1 MVSLPFS
8 DHCEPLIDSPDE
20 LAFLVNY
27 LRAEIEHREWKYLEI
42 RRANDDFNIEGRGG
56 GFRASKVCYL
66 HRLGLQPD
74 VESIFRSL
82 HKNSVQRRIRRAGRA
97 GLLLE
102 CGRSDKLLRDFYS
115 LLLLTRS
122 RHRLPPQ
129 PYFWFRNLVESM
141 GSSLAIRVAY
151 KDQVPIA
158 AVVSLRFR
166 DIAYYKY
173 GCSSVKFKNL
183 GAMPLLL
190 WKTIEDSKADGA
202 EEFDLGRSEVDNEGL
217 AAFKDRWT
225 QERTKIV
232 YWRYP
237 APDFLALT
245 EGWKLKVVKH
255 FFACV
260 PHRFLELTGKL
271 VYRHIG

>member
-8 DHCEPLIDSPDE
+8 DYCEPLIDSPEE
-20 LAFLVNY
+20 LAFLVSY
-27 LRAEIEHREWKYLEI
+27 LQAEMEHQEWKYLEV
-42 RRANDDFNIEGRGG
+42 RPANG
-56 GFRASKVCYL
+56 GFNPNGKGVGFHASKLCYL
-66 HRLGLQPD
+66 HRLGLQPN
-74 VESIFRSL
+74 VEDIFRSL
-82 HKNSVQRRIRRAGRA
+82 HKNSVQRRIRRAEKA
-97 GLLLE
+97 GLVIE

-122 RHRLPPQ
+122 RHHLPPQ
-129 PYFWFRNLVESM
+129 PYLWFSNLIESM
-141 GSSLAIRVAY
+141 GDSLTIRVAY

-166 DIAYYKY
+166 DVAYYKY

-183 GAMPLLL
+183 GAMALLL
-190 WKTIEDSKADGA
+190 WRTIRDSKTDGA
-202 EEFDLGRSEVDNEGL
+202 VEFDLGRSEVENKGL
-217 AAFKDRWT
+217 TAFKDRWT
-225 QERTKIV
+225 QERTEIV

-237 APDFLALT
+237 ATDPLALT